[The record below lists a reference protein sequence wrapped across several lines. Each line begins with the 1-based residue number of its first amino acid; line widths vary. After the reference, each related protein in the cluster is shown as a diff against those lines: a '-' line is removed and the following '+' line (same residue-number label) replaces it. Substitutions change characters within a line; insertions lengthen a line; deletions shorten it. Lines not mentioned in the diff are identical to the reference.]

1 MAIVE
6 VVAHLR
12 ANANDMVSGFRRAQG
27 AAGSFNQTMGQSGG
41 IASSAF
47 RMVSRYATMG
57 AVAMQ
62 GAAVAGATMGIKFAM
77 ANEQAIISFK
87 TLLGSQHEAEK
98 MFRDLQS
105 FAATTPFEFPQLRD
119 AASKL
124 LTTGVAA
131 EKVIPMMTAIG
142 DATAAM
148 GTGAEGIGRAVY
160 ALQQMNL
167 VGKVTGM
174 DMMQLANAGIPAW
187 DALASAAGMSV
198 QEVKKAV
205 EKGTL
210 QNSVQLLMSGIESYS
225 GDAMGRVKGMMV
237 EQSGTLVGLMSTLKD
252 NVQIALGDMMK
263 PATNAIKDALPAIN
277 DAVGETFKAMTG
289 PVNKMVTTMMDAFTK
304 LVPAIEPMMAALSTI
319 MVAAI
324 QAIVPAVAQMASVL
338 PTLQPALEG
347 MASIIT
353 DLSAV
358 VAPLVV
364 ELVTGFVPI
373 IGTMVSVVADAT
385 NFLVDHKGILEALSP
400 VIGALVASYVAYK
413 VAVKAMDFAKT
424 AIDIGKMIVKTI
436 ALTTANGAQAA
447 SAAAAAAATSAQATA
462 TTAAAGAQTALNVAM
477 YANPIGLVIA
487 AVALLV
493 VGFVL
498 LWRKFEG
505 FRLFW
510 KRTWN
515 LIIDATQ
522 FAINKILDRY
532 EMMVNGVI
540 KGVNLIIKAWN
551 AVQWG
556 EDVDML
562 EEVNFQLDITGAK
575 VSTAASNA
583 EDLSNNFKS
592 AADYAKTLYDIN
604 DKYEKADAAAAARRK
619 KSGGKGG
626 GGGGKDDTKN
636 DKIANLI
643 RAAKDVGTQA
653 LNKAQAI
660 LDGIRQKADAFYD
673 SIYDSVMGTYS
684 FTNALT
690 ASLQTQQNYQKAAD
704 DVAAAQE
711 RVNKAVQNRDWDAY
725 VEASKELSEATTNLE
740 AAEKGQKTFMQALED
755 QYNKARDFAVLINRL
770 RAAGLNEAGISQIVA
785 AGAET
790 GAAIANELLNGGSD
804 AIGRA
809 NVWYTELVGT
819 ATSAAEAAKT
829 QFYQQGL
836 SQGEQLVK
844 GIEDAVKKLD
854 LGLAAKG
861 ISEKT
866 IKTLVDSFNT
876 TAANLNAT
884 FSAATSAP
892 TTAPLID
899 MGVPYLDVSGIDF
912 SGINMGFGVLG
923 LASGGLVKA
932 TSGGTLAR
940 IGEGGQDEAVIPL
953 NRSGLFDNMGNTY
966 HITVQTGVG
975 DKTAIGEELVSVLQ
989 RYEKRYGSV
998 PIRTR

>member
-27 AAGSFNQTMGQSGG
+27 AAGNLNTTLGQAGG

-57 AVAMQ
+57 AIAMQ

-87 TLLGSQHEAEK
+87 TLLGSQHAAEK
-98 MFRDLQS
+98 MFKDLQA

-237 EQSGTLVGLMSTLKD
+237 EQSTTLVGLMSTLKD
-252 NVQIALGDMMK
+252 NVNIALGDMMK

-277 DAVGETFKAMTG
+277 DAVGKTFKAMTG

-347 MASIIT
+347 VASIIT

-358 VAPLVV
+358 IAPLVV

-385 NFLVDHKGILEALSP
+385 NFLVEHKGVLEALSP
-400 VIGALVASYVAYK
+400 VIGAVVASYVAYK

-424 AIDIGKMIVKTI
+424 AIDIGKMIVRTV

-447 SAAAAAAATSAQATA
+447 SATAAAAATTAQATA

-510 KRTWN
+510 KRVWN
-515 LIIDATQ
+515 FIVDATQ
-522 FAINKILDRY
+522 FAINIILGYY
-532 EMMVNGVI
+532 EKMVNGVI

-551 AVQWG
+551 KVQWG
-556 EDVDML
+556 EDVDLL

-592 AADYAKTLYDIN
+592 AADYAKTLYNIN

-619 KSGGKGG
+619 KNSGG
-626 GGGGKDDTKN
+626 GGGGGGTDDKKN
-636 DKIANLI
+636 DKIARLI
-643 RAAKDVGTQA
+643 SAAKNVGTEA

-673 SIYDSVMGTYS
+673 SIHDSVMGAYS
-684 FTNALT
+684 FTTALS
-690 ASLQTQQNYQKAAD
+690 ASLQTQQDYQKAAD
-704 DVAAAQE
+704 DVAAAQD

-725 VEASKELSEATTNLE
+725 VDASKELSTATSNLE

-790 GAAIANELLNGGSD
+790 GAAIANELLNGGSS
-804 AIGRA
+804 AISRA

-819 ATSAAEAAKT
+819 ATAAAEAAKT

-844 GIEDAVKKLD
+844 GIEDAVAKLD

-861 ISEKT
+861 ITAKT
-866 IKTLVDSFNT
+866 IQTLVTNFETASKALNNTFTANT
-876 TAANLNAT
+876 TPANT
-884 FSAATSAP
+884 MPVIDTS
-892 TTAPLID
+892 T
-899 MGVPYLDVSGIDF
+899 PYLDMAGIDF
-912 SGINMGFGVLG
+912 SGINMGLGVLM
-923 LASGGLVKA
+923 ADGGVVKA
-932 TSGGTLAR
+932 TRGGTLAR
-940 IGEGGQDEAVIPL
+940 IGEAGQDEAVIPL
-953 NRSGLFDNMGNTY
+953 NRSGLFDNTGNTY

-975 DKTAIGEELVSVLQ
+975 DKTAIGEELVNVLQ

-998 PIRTR
+998 PIKTR

>member
-87 TLLGSQHEAEK
+87 TLLGSQQAAEK
-98 MFRDLQS
+98 MFKDLQA

-225 GDAMGRVKGMMV
+225 GAAMGRVKGMMT
-237 EQSGTLVGLMSTLKD
+237 EQSTTLVGLMSTLKD
-252 NVQIALGDMMK
+252 NVNIALGDMMK

-277 DAVGETFKAMTG
+277 DAVGKTFKAMTG

-385 NFLVDHKGILEALSP
+385 HFLVEHKGILEALSP

-436 ALTTANGAQAA
+436 SLTAANGVQAA
-447 SAAAAAAATSAQATA
+447 SATAAAAATSAQATA
-462 TTAAAGAQTALNVAM
+462 TTAAAGAQTALNTAM

-493 VGFVL
+493 VGFIL

-510 KRTWN
+510 KRVWN
-515 LIIDATQ
+515 FIVDATQ
-522 FAINKILDRY
+522 FAINIILGYY
-532 EMMVNGVI
+532 ETMVNGVI

-551 AVQWG
+551 KVQWG
-556 EDVDML
+556 EDVKPL
-562 EEVNFQLDITGAK
+562 KEVNFQLDITGAK

-583 EDLSNNFKS
+583 KDLSNNFKS
-592 AADYAKTLYDIN
+592 AADYAKTLYNIN

-619 KSGGKGG
+619 KSGGGG
-626 GGGGKDDTKN
+626 GGGTTDDKKN

-690 ASLQTQQNYQKAAD
+690 ASLQTQQDYQKAAD

-725 VEASKELSEATTNLE
+725 VDASKELATATTNLE

-804 AIGRA
+804 AIGNA

-876 TAANLNAT
+876 TAADLNAT
-884 FSAATSAP
+884 FTAATSAP
-892 TTAPLID
+892 TTAPLVD
-899 MGVPYLDVSGIDF
+899 MGVPYLDVRGIDF

-953 NRSGLFDNMGNTY
+953 NRSGLFDNTGNTY

-998 PIRTR
+998 PIKTR